1 MNFTFSSLFTTTFYS
16 SLLIILIYFMLKK
29 ESRIHLV
36 GVRTLILCILLSL
49 IKLIFPFEFFCSRNI
64 NLTFIYPKIYQFIK
78 HPIMLFYDKTI
89 SPLDILCFV
98 WGVGIIFFLT
108 KFAVAYIRMTL
119 YIKNLKPIKEQKL
132 YSILDHIVG
141 KKKKHIPFRFVSSEA
156 RVSPFVFGIFR
167 PYIVL
172 PKTFDIDSQN
182 LYFIISHEI
191 AHYYNGDLMLK
202 FVLSLL
208 RAVYWWNP
216 FIKLLQNQLIRL
228 LEINIDKTV
237 TRDWSDSQK
246 LDYLSCLVELAKEN
260 LTVSRKDEIL
270 SFQSGSPLMISQ
282 RVKIMMEDIDVHN
295 KSSLSKSAALLLLSM
310 LLFFIPV
317 FTTFE
322 AWDTDPEIK
331 QEVSAVNSKNAF
343 FIINEN
349 GTYDL
354 YLDNNYVGTA
364 TEIFDSTIPIKEWNT
379 KNEIQ

>member
-1 MNFTFSSLFTTTFYS
+1 
-16 SLLIILIYFMLKK
+16 MLKK
-29 ESRIHLV
+29 ENRIRLV

-49 IKLIFPFEFFCSRNI
+49 IKLIFPFEFFCSHNI

-78 HPIMLFYDKTI
+78 RPIILYHDKTI
-89 SPLDILCFV
+89 LPLDILCFV
-98 WGVGIIFFLT
+98 WGIGIFFFLT
-108 KFAVAYIRMTL
+108 KLAVAYIRMSL
-119 YIKNLKPIKEQKL
+119 YIKNLRPIKDPKL
-132 YSILDHIVG
+132 YSMSEHIAG
-141 KKKKHIPFRFVSSEA
+141 KNRKHIAFHFVSSEA
-156 RVSPFVFGIFR
+156 RASPFVFGIFR

-191 AHYYNGDLMLK
+191 AHYYNGDLILK

-216 FIKLLQNQLIRL
+216 FIKLLQNQLVRL

-246 LDYLSCLVELAKEN
+246 LDYLNCLVELAKEN
-260 LTVSRKDEIL
+260 LTVPYKDGIL

-282 RVKIMMEDIDVHN
+282 RVKIMMEDIDAPN
-295 KSSLSKSAALLLLSM
+295 KFSLPKSAALLLVSM
-310 LLFFIPV
+310 LLFLIPV

-331 QEVSAVNSKNAF
+331 RETSEVNSKNAYF
-343 FIINEN
+343 LNNNN

-354 YLDNNYVGTA
+354 YLNDKYAGTI
-364 TEIFDSTIPIKEWNT
+364 TKIFDSTIPIKERST
-379 KNEIQ
+379 TNEIQ